1 MTMADRIVIM
11 KDGIVQ
17 QIGSPQEVYNT
28 PNNVFVAGFIG
39 SPAMNFFKVTL
50 QDGVISNG
58 KGLALQLP
66 IS

>member
-39 SPAMNFFKVTL
+39 FTSNELLQSNITRWRNFKR
-50 QDGVISNG
+50 
-58 KGLALQLP
+58 
-66 IS
+66 